1 MLISDFKHLLI
12 YCVCI
17 VIYLGSIHIYWYNH
31 LLFARIMFFVSFN
44 ISDGN
49 IDFVS
54 YFYLHLLSDISKEP
68 LTDMK
73 RNAELSSVKLEIEP
87 FRLYAI

>member
-1 MLISDFKHLLI
+1 
-12 YCVCI
+12 
-17 VIYLGSIHIYWYNH
+17 
-31 LLFARIMFFVSFN
+31 MFFVSFN

>member
-1 MLISDFKHLLI
+1 
-12 YCVCI
+12 
-17 VIYLGSIHIYWYNH
+17 
-31 LLFARIMFFVSFN
+31 MFFVSFN

-54 YFYLHLLSDISKEP
+54 YFYLHLWSDISKEP

-73 RNAELSSVKLEIEP
+73 RILLKMWPSDCKATQNHSKCRIILSEVGDRAL
-87 FRLYAI
+87 